1 MPRSPGSKMEIP
13 GKMPL
18 RLKVKG
24 SMPEKDAIDYKSL
37 VENSVDVI
45 CCSGFDRVVQYISP
59 SCFDL
64 LGWKPEELVG
74 KGPEAYILAE
84 DLPLL
89 LPARVRILASED
101 QADVTTVR
109 MQRKDGSIVWV
120 EINVR
125 LVRDPVTG
133 EPKEH
138 IMVMRDI
145 TERKK
150 AEEDAL
156 NFQFLAENSDDIIC
170 RAGMDRVIRYI
181 SPSSLQLLGWKPEER
196 IGGMIDDHILAEDRP
211 VFAAANARLLEPR
224 ARSASAAVRMQKKDG
239 SVAWMEA
246 NAHLVRDPATGEPQE
261 AVIVMRDITERV
273 RSEERLSTLAL
284 TDGLTGLLNRRAF
297 DEALA
302 LEWKRTVR
310 YGSQISLL
318 FLDLDHF
325 KLFNDQYGHLAG
337 DDCLRAV
344 AAAVSDA
351 VRDTDRVARYGGE
364 EIAVILP
371 STLAAGAAVAAEK
384 VRSAVEALG
393 ICHKGNGKCGGQVTW
408 SIGVATAF
416 VRQSELIEGMPES
429 LIHAADNAMYKA
441 KREGRNRVVT
451 ALLFVPV
458 AD

>member
-1 MPRSPGSKMEIP
+1 MEIS

-18 RLKVKG
+18 GLKVKG
-24 SMPEKDAIDYKSL
+24 SMPDEDAIDYKSL

-64 LGWKPEELVG
+64 LGFKPEELVG

-109 MQRKDGSIVWV
+109 MKKKDGAILWV

-145 TERKK
+145 TERKR

-156 NFQFLAENSDDIIC
+156 NFQFLAENSADIIC
-170 RAGMDRVIRYI
+170 RAGVDRVIRYI
-181 SPSSLQLLGWKPEER
+181 SPSSFQLLGWKPEER
-196 IGGMIDDHILAEDRP
+196 IGGMVDDLILAEDYP
-211 VFAAANARLLEPR
+211 VFAAAYARLLTPGAR
-224 ARSASAAVRMQKKDG
+224 AVSASVRMRKKDG

-261 AVIVMRDITERV
+261 AVIVMRDVTERV
-273 RSEERLSTLAL
+273 RLEERLSALAL

-297 DEALA
+297 DEVLA
-302 LEWKRTVR
+302 WEWKRTVR

-318 FLDLDHF
+318 LLDLDHF
-325 KLFNDQYGHLAG
+325 KLFNDQYGHLEG

-344 AAAVSDA
+344 AVAVSGA

-371 STLAAGAAVAAEK
+371 STLAAGAAAAAEK
-384 VRSAVEALG
+384 VRSAVEALQ
-393 ICHKGNGKCGGQVTW
+393 IIHEGNPKCGGRVTV

-416 VRQSELIEGMPES
+416 VRQSEIVERMPEC

-451 ALLFVPV
+451 ALVIVPS

>member
-1 MPRSPGSKMEIP
+1 M
-13 GKMPL
+13 
-18 RLKVKG
+18 KG
-24 SMPEKDAIDYKSL
+24 VMPEEDAIDYKSL

-45 CCSGFDRVVQYISP
+45 CCSGFDRVVRYISP

-64 LGWKPEELVG
+64 LGFKPEELVG

-109 MQRKDGSIVWV
+109 MKKKDGAIVWV

-125 LVRDPVTG
+125 LVHDPVTG

-138 IMVMRDI
+138 IIVMREI
-145 TERKK
+145 TERKT
-150 AEEDAL
+150 L
-156 NFQFLAENSDDIIC
+156 
-170 RAGMDRVIRYI
+170 
-181 SPSSLQLLGWKPEER
+181 
-196 IGGMIDDHILAEDRP
+196 EDRL
-211 VFAAANARLLEPR
+211 FA
-224 ARSASAAVRMQKKDG
+224 
-239 SVAWMEA
+239 
-246 NAHLVRDPATGEPQE
+246 
-261 AVIVMRDITERV
+261 
-273 RSEERLSTLAL
+273 LAL

-318 FLDLDHF
+318 LLDLDYF
-325 KLFNDQYGHLAG
+325 KRFNDQYGHLAG

-344 AAAVSDA
+344 AAAVRGA

-364 EIAVILP
+364 EITVILP
-371 STLAAGAAVAAEK
+371 STLAAGAAAAAEK
-384 VRSAVEALG
+384 IRSAVEALG
-393 ICHKGNGKCGGQVTW
+393 IRHEGNGKCGGQVTV

-416 VRQSELIEGMPES
+416 VRQSEPMEGMPEA

-451 ALLFVPV
+451 ALLIVPA